1 MIYKNKHITELIA
14 EKNEDSF
21 KKHHQKL
28 ELRVKNQKV
37 KEAID
42 DVFMMLFD

>member
-1 MIYKNKHITELIA
+1 M
-14 EKNEDSF
+14 F
-21 KKHHQKL
+21 KKNHQAL

-37 KEAID
+37 REAID